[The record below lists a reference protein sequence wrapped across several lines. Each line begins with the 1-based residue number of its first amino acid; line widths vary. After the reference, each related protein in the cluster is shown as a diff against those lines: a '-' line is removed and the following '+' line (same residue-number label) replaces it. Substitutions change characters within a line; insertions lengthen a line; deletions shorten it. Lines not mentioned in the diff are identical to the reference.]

1 MKVLWITNI
10 VFPEANTLMGNQLGF
25 KETGG
30 WMLGAARSLISNSEI
45 ELTVAS
51 LSNETQQLLHL
62 KGEKIKYYVIPKGRG
77 NHLYNRDYEGYWK
90 QINNEYHP
98 DVIHIHGTEYT
109 HGLAYINA
117 CGADNVVVS
126 IQGMKSAISNY
137 YFYGLSF
144 KDIVCNFTPHDW
156 MTGGVFRQKKI
167 CVKTG
172 QFEIELLSKVK
183 HVIGRTSWD
192 RARTWAIN
200 PTAKYYFCNETLREE
215 FYSGRKWLYD
225 NCKKHSIFVSQ
236 AAYPIKGLHQL
247 LKALPM
253 VLSHYPDTIVR
264 IAGKDIRG
272 WNGWKDYIHYGG
284 YGKYLSRLINKYKIN
299 KSVEFVGKLDA
310 EGMLNEYLN
319 CNLFI
324 CPSSIENSPNSLG
337 EAQILGTPCLA
348 SYVGGIPDMMKGN
361 ESCLYRF
368 EEVEMLAYKICSIFD
383 EKGNVGNELVEIAK
397 ERHSRVRNANELFAI
412 YKVIQG

>member
-1 MKVLWITNI
+1 
-10 VFPEANTLMGNQLGF
+10 
-25 KETGG
+25 
-30 WMLGAARSLISNSEI
+30 MLGAARSLISNSEI